1 MLSLAQQESAAGSA
15 PRELVVF
22 AVGEQEFCIDAS
34 AVKEI
39 RLSTP
44 TTSIPRSP
52 PYVFGVINL
61 RGTVIP
67 IVDLRMRLDFPPRD
81 PAARSVFVVVWV
93 EKRLLG
99 LLVDA
104 VADIVTVAGEAF
116 EPTPN
121 VPGETL
127 QVVTALVAIE
137 HRTIGLLA
145 LDKILPLF
153 SDEGA

>member
-1 MLSLAQQESAAGSA
+1 MLDLARQESSAVSA

-22 AVGEQEFCIDAS
+22 TLGEQDFCIDAC

-52 PYVFGVINL
+52 AYVVGAINL

-67 IVDLRMRLDFPPRD
+67 IVDLRMRLEFPARD
-81 PAARSVFVVVWV
+81 PAARSVFIVVWV
-93 EKRLLG
+93 VKRLLG

-104 VADIVTVAGEAF
+104 VADIV
-116 EPTPN
+116 
-121 VPGETL
+121 
-127 QVVTALVAIE
+127 
-137 HRTIGLLA
+137 
-145 LDKILPLF
+145 
-153 SDEGA
+153 